1 MDTQQAIGPVRYWP
15 MLINGKEHDGAAGAF
30 ERVSPAHDVVVGRYA
45 QATTEDVDS
54 AVAAARA
61 ALDAG
66 PWRWSAGAVKAR
78 VLRRV
83 AAAIADERDSLA
95 RIEALESGKPISQA
109 REEMAGAAEIWFYAA
124 TLAQHTQGDAHNGI
138 GPDHLALVVR
148 EPVGVVGVITPWNF
162 PLLIASQKIPFA
174 LAAGCSVVAKA
185 SEFTPGTTTRLIQ
198 MLGEAGLP
206 DGVANIVH
214 GRGDVG
220 AHLSTHP
227 GTDMT
232 SFTGSTAVGK
242 AVMRAAAD
250 TLKHVSLELGGKNPQ
265 VVLADADLEKAV
277 ESVSWAAWFNQGECC
292 NAGSRLL
299 VQTEIADEFVQRLI
313 ELTRDVRTGDPL
325 ADDTEVGAIISDQH
339 LERID
344 GYVRTGGGRVV
355 AGGNRLTTDIGRYYA
370 PTVLDDV
377 APGSPVATEEI
388 FGPVLSVLRFDD
400 LADAVRLTND
410 NGYGLSSGVWTR
422 DVDAAISYARA
433 VRAGTVWINDWMAG
447 FPEVPFGGVGQSG
460 IGRELGRSA
469 LDEFTESKSIVL
481 RAGAAIGVRGTRVN
495 TTPGSA

>member
-1 MDTQQAIGPVRYWP
+1 
-15 MLINGKEHDGAAGAF
+15 
-30 ERVSPAHDVVVGRYA
+30 
-45 QATTEDVDS
+45 
-54 AVAAARA
+54 
-61 ALDAG
+61 
-66 PWRWSAGAVKAR
+66 
-78 VLRRV
+78 
-83 AAAIADERDSLA
+83 
-95 RIEALESGKPISQA
+95 
-109 REEMAGAAEIWFYAA
+109 
-124 TLAQHTQGDAHNGI
+124 
-138 GPDHLALVVR
+138 
-148 EPVGVVGVITPWNF
+148 
-162 PLLIASQKIPFA
+162 
-174 LAAGCSVVAKA
+174 VAKA

-214 GRGDVG
+214 GRGDIG
-220 AHLSTHP
+220 AHLGTHP

-325 ADDTEVGAIISDQH
+325 AEDTDVGAIISDQH

-377 APGSPVATEEI
+377 TPGSPVATEEI